1 MNTQLNRIQQKID
14 NLQQGLL
21 RIRDKQGHLTLHV
34 KATAHDDA
42 SLNCIVI
49 EDTPGQKL
57 INRKVNLIQK
67 NYNDYLYITGKV
79 KAEVHKGCRI
89 LSIQI
94 LKACWF
100 VRMSNGNTSW
110 LREKYIFETPL
121 PEMEKA
127 S

>member
-21 RIRDKQGHLTLHV
+21 RIRDKQGQLTLQV
-34 KATAHDDA
+34 KATTNDDT

-49 EDTPGQKL
+49 DDITEQKL
-57 INRKVNLIQK
+57 INRKVSLIQK
-67 NYNDYLYITGKV
+67 SYNDYLYITGKV
-79 KAEVHKGCRI
+79 NAEVYKGSRI
-89 LSIQI
+89 LSIKI

-110 LREKYIFETPL
+110 LREKYIFETPF
-121 PEMEKA
+121 PQMEKA